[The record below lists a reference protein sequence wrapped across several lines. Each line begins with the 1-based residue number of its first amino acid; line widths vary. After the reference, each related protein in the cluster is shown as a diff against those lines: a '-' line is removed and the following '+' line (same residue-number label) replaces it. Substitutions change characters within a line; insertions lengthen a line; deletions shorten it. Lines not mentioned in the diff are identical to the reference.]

1 MGVVG
6 RMAALVLTGLGKS
19 YDGVETICGIDL
31 EVAAGEFV
39 VLVGSSGCGKS
50 TVLRMIA
57 GLEPVST
64 GTIRIGDR
72 DVTHAPAAARGV
84 AMVFQSYA
92 LYPHMTVREN
102 LSFGLRNMKVP
113 RDRIAAQVAH
123 AAAIL
128 ELDALLD
135 RMPDQLSGGQRQ
147 RVAIGR
153 AIVRDPTIFLF
164 DEPLSNLDADL
175 RVRMRHELARLHQRL
190 GSTML
195 YVTHDQVEAMTL
207 ADRLVVLDKGRIS
220 QVGTPMEIYERPAN
234 VFTAGFIG
242 SPRINLLDA
251 VMVERRGEEA
261 LFEIAGG
268 VRFARQDGGALRVGD
283 RVTIGLRPEHVRTE
297 PGQDDIKLTL
307 AVEAVEALGHSTF
320 LYGQLDQ
327 VGEFRAKLDGHRA
340 VSVPGALTLYA
351 DPRRILLFDAAGQA
365 IPPAIG

>member
-1 MGVVG
+1 MS
-6 RMAALVLTGLGKS
+6 ALTLTDLRKS
-19 YDGVETICGIDL
+19 YGSTETIRGINL
-31 EVAAGEFV
+31 QVASGEFV

-57 GLEPVST
+57 GLEEVTS

-72 DVTHAPAAARGV
+72 DVTRVPAASRGI

-102 LSFGLRNMKVP
+102 LSFGLKNMRTP
-113 RDRIAAQVAH
+113 RDEIARQVAH

-135 RMPDQLSGGQRQ
+135 RLPAQLSGGQRQ

-153 AIVRDPTIFLF
+153 AIVRDPSLFLF

-175 RVRMRHELARLHQRL
+175 RVRMRHELASLHKRL
-190 GSTML
+190 GATMV

-207 ADRLVVLDKGRIS
+207 ADRLVVLDTGRIA
-220 QVGTPMEIYERPAN
+220 QVGTPLEVYDRPAN

-251 VMVERRGEEA
+251 TVVARDGADA
-261 LFEIAGG
+261 LIELAGG
-268 VRFARQDGGALRVGD
+268 ARFAAKANGIVPRDKLTV
-283 RVTIGLRPEHVRTE
+283 GLRPEHLRRGASADGIALEMDV
-297 PGQDDIKLTL
+297 D
-307 AVEAVEALGHSTF
+307 AVEALGHSTF
-320 LYGQLDQ
+320 LYGTLAGA
-327 VGEFRAKLDGHRA
+327 GEFRAKLDGHHEVA
-340 VSVPGALTLYA
+340 VPGILPLFA
-351 DPRRILLFDAAGQA
+351 DPGRALLFDQAGDA
-365 IPPAIG
+365 IVQEQVDR

>member
-1 MGVVG
+1 MT
-6 RMAALVLTGLGKS
+6 ALVLAGLGKS
-19 YDGVETICGIDL
+19 YDGVETIRGIDL

-57 GLEPVST
+57 GLDDVSA
-64 GTIRIGDR
+64 GTIRIGGV

-92 LYPHMTVREN
+92 LYPHMTVRQN

-113 RDRIAAQVAH
+113 RDRIAMQVAH
-123 AAAIL
+123 AAEIL
-128 ELDALLD
+128 ELDALLE
-135 RMPDQLSGGQRQ
+135 RMPHQLSGGQRQ

-175 RVRMRHELARLHQRL
+175 RVRMRHELARLHKRL
-190 GSTML
+190 GSTMI

-207 ADRLVVLDKGRIS
+207 ADRLVVLDQGRIS
-220 QVGTPMEIYERPAN
+220 QVGTPLEIYERPAN

-251 VMVERRGEEA
+251 TVVGGEGDET
-261 LFEIAGG
+261 LFELAGG
-268 VRFARQDGGALRVGD
+268 IRFSRACGKSSVIGD
-283 RVTIGLRPEHVRTE
+283 RVIIGLRPEHVRTE
-297 PGQDDIKLTL
+297 RGGGDIAFALR
-307 AVEAVEALGHSTF
+307 VEAVEALGHSTF
-320 LYGQLDQ
+320 LYAHLDQ
-327 VGEFRAKLDGHRA
+327 VGEFRAKLDGHHGVP
-340 VSVPGALTLYA
+340 VSGTLTLYA
-351 DPRRILLFDAAGQA
+351 DPARMLLFDAAGQA
-365 IPPAIG
+365 MVSGTS

>member
-1 MGVVG
+1 MS
-6 RMAALVLTGLGKS
+6 ALTLTDLRKS
-19 YDGVETICGIDL
+19 YDGTETIRGIDL
-31 EVAAGEFV
+31 EVASGEFV

-57 GLEPVST
+57 GLEDATS

-72 DVTHAPAAARGV
+72 DVTRVPAASRGV

-102 LSFGLRNMKVP
+102 LSFGLKNMRTP
-113 RDRIAAQVAH
+113 RAEIAQQVAH

-135 RMPDQLSGGQRQ
+135 RLPAQLSGGQRQ

-153 AIVRDPTIFLF
+153 AIVRDPSLFLF

-175 RVRMRHELARLHQRL
+175 RVRMRHELAALHKRL
-190 GSTML
+190 GATMI

-207 ADRLVVLDKGRIS
+207 ADRLVVLDAGRIA
-220 QVGTPMEIYERPAN
+220 QVGTPLEVYDRPAN

-251 VMVERRGEEA
+251 TMVARDGAGA
-261 LFEIAGG
+261 LVELP
-268 VRFARQDGGALRVGD
+268 GGARFTASADGLAPGD
-283 RVTIGLRPEHVRTE
+283 TLTVGLRPEHLRRE
-297 PGQDDIKLTL
+297 GGPGSIAL
-307 AVEAVEALGHSTF
+307 AMTVEAVEALGHSTF
-320 LYGQLDQ
+320 LYGTLAGA
-327 VGEFRAKLDGHRA
+327 GEFRAKLDGHHA
-340 VSVPGALTLYA
+340 VAVPSTLALFA
-351 DPRRILLFDAAGQA
+351 DPARALLFDRAGQA
-365 IPPAIG
+365 VASAKVDR